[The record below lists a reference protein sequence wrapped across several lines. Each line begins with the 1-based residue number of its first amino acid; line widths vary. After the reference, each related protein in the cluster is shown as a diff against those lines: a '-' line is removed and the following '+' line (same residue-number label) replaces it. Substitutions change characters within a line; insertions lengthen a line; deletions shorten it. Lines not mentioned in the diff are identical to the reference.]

1 MLDDFHMVI
10 EDFAAKEMSTRI
22 CSLYDKWI
30 NQDGLVENKKQVIT
44 EIKNL
49 SKPYPIVEYEVVF
62 FYTIILCFCLLC
74 LINIFYQ

>member
-22 CSLYDKWI
+22 CSMYDKWI
-30 NQDGLVENKKQVIT
+30 NQDSLAENHKQVIT

-49 SKPYPIVEYEVVF
+49 SKPYPIVEFEVVF
-62 FYTIILCFCLLC
+62 FTHLYYVFACCV
-74 LINIFYQ
+74 